1 MNITI
6 GKFSF
11 DILLLIRLWLPAI
24 VFIGLCVGIFIAFD
38 SLLLLLD
45 QIAPGLILV
54 AWLSLF
60 VLYIVLGVTFTFIA
74 ARMVRRSFKSK
85 ELLVQ
90 RRIAY
95 LSGLPLY
102 VCGLLFLGASIRANF
117 IPDLPAAAVFAS
129 IVLFL
134 LFCMASGGYLLMV
147 RFLFLRRPA
156 APVRSA

>member
-11 DILLLIRLWLPAI
+11 DVLLLIRLWLPAI

-38 SLLLLLD
+38 SLLLLD

-90 RRIAY
+90 RRMAY

-102 VCGLLFLGASIRANF
+102 ACGLLFLGASIRANF

-129 IVLFL
+129 MVLFL

>member
-11 DILLLIRLWLPAI
+11 DVLLLIRLWLPAI
-24 VFIGLCVGIFIAFD
+24 VFIGLCTGIFIAFD
-38 SLLLLLD
+38 PLLLLLD
-45 QIAPGLILV
+45 QIAPGLIPV

-90 RRIAY
+90 RRMAY

-102 VCGLLFLGASIRANF
+102 ACGLLLLGASIRANF
-117 IPDLPAAAVFAS
+117 IPDLPAAAAFAS

-156 APVRSA
+156 APVHSA

>member
-11 DILLLIRLWLPAI
+11 NVLLLIRLWLPAI

-45 QIAPGLILV
+45 QIAPGLIRV

-60 VLYIVLGVTFTFIA
+60 VLYIILGVTFTFIA
-74 ARMVRRSFKSK
+74 VRMVRRSFKSK

-90 RRIAY
+90 RHMAY

-102 VCGLLFLGASIRANF
+102 ACGLLFLGASIRANF
-117 IPDLPAAAVFAS
+117 IPDLPAAAIFAS

>member
-11 DILLLIRLWLPAI
+11 DVLLLIRLWLPAI
-24 VFIGLCVGIFIAFD
+24 VFIGLCTGIFIAFD

-45 QIAPGLILV
+45 QIAPGLIPV

-60 VLYIVLGVTFTFIA
+60 VLYIVLGVTFTFIV

-90 RRIAY
+90 RRMAY
-95 LSGLPLY
+95 LSGLSLY
-102 VCGLLFLGASIRANF
+102 ACGLLFLGASIRANF
-117 IPDLPAAAVFAS
+117 IPVERAVTDMNQGCPITFPVFS
-129 IVLFL
+129 WPLTQLFSHL
-134 LFCMASGGYLLMV
+134 HTLD
-147 RFLFLRRPA
+147 RR
-156 APVRSA
+156 V